1 MSTKKRAP
9 AFKDPH
15 AAREAAK
22 YDHPIPSR
30 EVVLECLAAADQL
43 LSLTEL
49 AEKTHAAGAL
59 LSVAVNPLALA
70 LFNRAWKRARW
81 QGIVLDEEKAG
92 RLYAAGLSRIL
103 QQEGVVLPEALSSF
117 DPEIEMLLKEE
128 AS

>member
-1 MSTKKRAP
+1 M
-9 AFKDPH
+9 
-15 AAREAAK
+15 
-22 YDHPIPSR
+22 
-30 EVVLECLAAADQL
+30 ADQDEWDRDPAVKWMRGVFKAMERHQHRL
-43 LSLTEL
+43 ITQLNVSLFDPRLRPGRER
-49 AEKTHAAGAL
+49 
-59 LSVAVNPLALA
+59 ALA